1 MYFWQRTTK
10 DYSCFSPL
18 QARSIKVE
26 AFFALCG
33 KFMEAG
39 TWSLPSRECLKDCIY
54 YKEWWS
60 KTCVVCVFLLV
71 FQIVCISQF
80 PRLSSYV
87 NFQAFQALSKKLCVI
102 LSNFKLFALCHVY
115 VLVLKKWISPSQ
127 IQSFYLRFTNFQV
140 NFQAFHVC
148 ACPWFLVFVFLV
160 FVSLS
165 LALVCVCVCVCF
177 VVFKEFFQNGAWGFC
192 IASFTTRNI
201 LIFQHC
207 VWVH

>member
-1 MYFWQRTTK
+1 
-10 DYSCFSPL
+10 
-18 QARSIKVE
+18 
-26 AFFALCG
+26 
-33 KFMEAG
+33 
-39 TWSLPSRECLKDCIY
+39 
-54 YKEWWS
+54 
-60 KTCVVCVFLLV
+60 
-71 FQIVCISQF
+71 
-80 PRLSSYV
+80 
-87 NFQAFQALSKKLCVI
+87 
-102 LSNFKLFALCHVY
+102 
-115 VLVLKKWISPSQ
+115 
-127 IQSFYLRFTNFQV
+127 V